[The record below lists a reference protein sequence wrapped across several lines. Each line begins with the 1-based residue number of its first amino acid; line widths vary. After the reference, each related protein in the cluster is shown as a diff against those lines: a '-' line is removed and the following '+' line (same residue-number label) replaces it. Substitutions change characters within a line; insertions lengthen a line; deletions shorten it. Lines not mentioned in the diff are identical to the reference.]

1 MESGAGGK
9 TSAVRAGTRSG
20 DAAGASGKAI
30 PCSSGLL
37 PPNLAT
43 SAGCG
48 CGGGEFVA
56 VQNAVAGSGGTS
68 ENMGIGGGD
77 ALGWVLRTTPGC

>member
-20 DAAGASGKAI
+20 DAAGAPGKAI

-56 VQNAVAGSGGTS
+56 VQNAVAGSGGILLTTT
-68 ENMGIGGGD
+68 GGD